1 MQEFSFLQDIEF
13 DLEGNPFAVRARTE
27 AVFNQP
33 YKAIIDTRLAEY
45 RNQLAATPSAVLQR
59 TARIRASELSGHY
72 AAALRHEQAQ
82 GSKDAADRK
91 RIAALSALSAGFIA
105 ASIVEYTDR
114 KISGFIEAFTP
125 SIQQEDIE
133 RIAASAESQGITDA
147 ATFRE
152 LFNALEK
159 VGKIQD
165 KPVLRPKDA
174 ILNNGTAVAMLNKMR
189 DLGMLDATYQWRD
202 TDNQGKRIR
211 HTQFEKAVFAD
222 AIGKKASIIDWDK
235 AFSDLWG
242 LKHRILTRRFSDL
255 NNLSETKRLEY
266 IRMVDTTF

>member
-174 ILNNGTAVAMLNKMR
+174 ILNNARAVAKLKILVDSGFCDSEYGWIKAGHTNYQR
-189 DLGMLDATYQWRD
+189 AT
-202 TDNQGKRIR
+202 
-211 HTQFEKAVFAD
+211 A
-222 AIGKKASIIDWDK
+222 ASIIGLYAKIDRYYA
-235 AFSDLWG
+235 AFEDLWG
-242 LKHRILTRRFSDL
+242 CKYLSSDKTKATTLKTPEAVKKVD
-255 NNLSETKRLEY
+255 E
-266 IRMVDTTF
+266 IRKLLDN